1 MQTQT
6 STTFGGETPRTAA
19 LSCVRHLCLHARKVR
34 RPGFPLHLTV
44 VCRSLGALIWRLTST
59 GLSAAAW
66 ISREAPTVAHRGK
79 KGSTMRLTLSQWV
92 LLLAL
97 VMGGCAPKPFMA
109 VLEPRMSEDRCQ
121 ASGGVLVG
129 TMCYQG

>member
-34 RPGFPLHLTV
+34 RPGFPLHLIV

-59 GLSAAAW
+59 GL
-66 ISREAPTVAHRGK
+66 
-79 KGSTMRLTLSQWV
+79 
-92 LLLAL
+92 
-97 VMGGCAPKPFMA
+97 
-109 VLEPRMSEDRCQ
+109 
-121 ASGGVLVG
+121 
-129 TMCYQG
+129 

>member
-6 STTFGGETPRTAA
+6 STTFGGETHRTAA
-19 LSCVRHLCLHARKVR
+19 LSCVRHLRLNSRKVR
-34 RPGFPLHLTV
+34 SPGFPIHLTF
-44 VCRSLGALIWRLTST
+44 VCRSLVAIIWRLTYT

-66 ISREAPTVAHRGK
+66 ISREAHTMANQGK
-79 KGSTMRLTLSQWV
+79 KGSTMRLTLSQWA

-109 VLEPRMSEDRCQ
+109 VLEPRMSEDRCKV
-121 ASGGVLVG
+121 SGGVLVG